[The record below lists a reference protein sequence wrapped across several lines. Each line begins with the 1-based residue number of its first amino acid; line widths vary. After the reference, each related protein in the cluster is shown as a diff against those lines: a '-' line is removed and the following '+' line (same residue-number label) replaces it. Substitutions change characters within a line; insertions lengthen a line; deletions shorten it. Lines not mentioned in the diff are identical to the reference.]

1 MLHEVV
7 FVHEFKFGMMP
18 RIIFGANSFQKL
30 GEEAKKLQARKV
42 LLVVDKKLCEMG
54 LGEKALDI
62 LKREKISAALFE
74 QGEAEPELEVADKCT
89 QFGKNNACDFVIGIG
104 GGSTLDTAKAA
115 AVLMTN
121 EGRASEYQGFD
132 KVRNPGLET
141 IMVPTTAGTGSEV
154 TPTAV
159 FINREKGIKLGINSP
174 YIFPTLALLDP
185 ELTVSLPPNLT
196 ASTGMDALT
205 HAVESYVAKAASP
218 ITEMFSLKA
227 FELLWTSLPIAVK
240 EGGNISARSKMLL
253 GSSLAGIAIT
263 NAGTGASH
271 AMSYA
276 LSVLRKVPH
285 GVSNGMLI
293 PHVMEYNHESAV
305 EKFVIL
311 AQKMGISVETLA
323 PQKAAFAS
331 CAKMVELTH
340 EIGIPKHLKSFSITE
355 PMISQLASMTM
366 QLKGAIDNNPR
377 LFTDETAVQI
387 FRKVI

>member
-1 MLHEVV
+1 MKASIM
-7 FVHEFKFGMMP
+7 FGFKFSTI
-18 RIIFGANSFQKL
+18 RQIIFGVGSFQKL
-30 GEEAKKLQARKV
+30 GEEAKKLQARKI
-42 LLVVDKKLCEMG
+42 LLVIDKKLCEMG

-62 LKREKISAALFE
+62 LKVEKISAALFE
-74 QGEAEPELEVADKCT
+74 QGKAEPELEAADTCT
-89 QFGKNNACDFVIGIG
+89 QFGKDNACDFVIGIG

-132 KVRNPGLET
+132 KVRNPGLKT
-141 IMVPTTAGTGSEV
+141 IMIPTTAGTGSEV

-205 HAVESYVAKAASP
+205 HAIESYVGKNASP
-218 ITEMFSLKA
+218 ITDMFALKA
-227 FELLWTSLPIAVK
+227 LELIWESLSIAVK
-240 EGGNISARSKMLL
+240 DGENIFARSKMLL
-253 GSSLAGIAIT
+253 GSCLAGVAIT

-285 GVSNGMLI
+285 GVSNGILI
-293 PHVMEYNHESAV
+293 PHVMEHNYSGAL
-305 EKFVIL
+305 EKFAIL
-311 AQKMGISVETLA
+311 AQKMGVSVDKLVPE
-323 PQKAAFAS
+323 KAALAG
-331 CAKMVELTH
+331 CAKVAELTQ
-340 EIGIPKHLKSFSITE
+340 EIGIPKHLKSFGITE
-355 PMISQLASMTM
+355 SMIPQLTSMSM
-366 QLKGAIDNNPR
+366 QLTGAINNNPR
-377 LFTDETAVQI
+377 LFTEKVVAQI
-387 FRKVI
+387 LRKIL